1 MPIYQVVVEAG
12 SIEAVTEYDL
22 VRMVKKHVDNGI
34 SSIVVHAGFTL
45 DMLEKLKGIKRIT
58 GMVSEGRF
66 IYIGHGCYK
75 NNKENPFLSKF
86 DVFLKSSSSS
96 APVKNILPPMSLK
109 DK

>member
-1 MPIYQVVVEAG
+1 MPIYQAVVEAG

-45 DMLEKLKGIKRIT
+45 DMLEKLKGMKRIM
-58 GMVSEGRF
+58 GIVSKGGSF
-66 IYIGHGCYK
+66 TSAWMLQ

-96 APVKNILPPMSLK
+96 APVKNILPLMSLK
-109 DK
+109 DE